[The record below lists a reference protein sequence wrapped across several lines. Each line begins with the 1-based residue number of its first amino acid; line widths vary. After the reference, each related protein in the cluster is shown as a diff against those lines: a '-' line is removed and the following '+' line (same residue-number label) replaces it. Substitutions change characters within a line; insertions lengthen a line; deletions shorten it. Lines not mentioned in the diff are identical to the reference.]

1 MAVYLNDRFVDDE
14 EALVH
19 VSDLSMQRGYGVFDF
34 LRAAN
39 GKPLF
44 IEDHL
49 ERFFFSAQAMH
60 LSISHSKSTL
70 QAIIAELLLKSGL
83 AEAGIRIMLTGGYS
97 PNSYEIAKPNLVI
110 TCKPVKLATEADFER
125 GLKIITKEYQREL
138 PGIKS
143 INYQMAVWLQPMLRE
158 KGAEDV
164 LYFNKDSFTEF
175 PRSNVFVVDKNGTI
189 ITPKRNILKG
199 ITRKKILEN
208 FSTRFK
214 VEERD
219 INYEELITASEVFA
233 TSTTKRIIPI
243 VEINGQGIGN
253 KKAGKITEEVYNSFQ
268 KLVNSYIGLL

>member
-14 EALVH
+14 EALLH

-34 LRAAN
+34 LRAVN
-39 GKPLF
+39 GRPLF

-60 LSISHSKSTL
+60 LNISPSESTL
-70 QAIIAELLLKSGL
+70 QAIISELLLKTGIP
-83 AEAGIRIMLTGGYS
+83 EAGIRMMLTGGYS

-125 GLKIITKEYQREL
+125 GLKIITQEYQREL
-138 PGIKS
+138 PAVKS

-158 KGAEDV
+158 KGVDDV
-164 LYFNKDSFTEF
+164 MYFNKDSVTEL
-175 PRSNVFVVDKNGTI
+175 PRSNIFLVDKNGTI
-189 ITPKRNILKG
+189 ITPKLNILKG

-208 FSTRFK
+208 FSTRLK
-214 VEERD
+214 IEERD
-219 INYEELITASEVFA
+219 INYEELVTASEVFA

-253 KKAGKITEEVYNSFQ
+253 NKAGKITEELYHSFQ
-268 KLVNSYIGLL
+268 KLVNSYIGLV